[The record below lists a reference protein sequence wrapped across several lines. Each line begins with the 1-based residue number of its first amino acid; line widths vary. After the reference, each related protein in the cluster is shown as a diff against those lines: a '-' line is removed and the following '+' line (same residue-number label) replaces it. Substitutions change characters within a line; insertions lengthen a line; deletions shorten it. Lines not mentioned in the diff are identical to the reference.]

1 MKILYILEYYE
12 PHIGGV
18 ETLFKQLAEHL
29 SEHGHEITV
38 VTNQFERS
46 LPKSE
51 TKANLTIIRLPFRN
65 RYLFT
70 FLSFFACYK
79 YARKHD
85 FIHTTSYNAGVP
97 AFLAGLL
104 SNKKTIITFHEV
116 WGKLWFSL
124 PYTNKILQSLFF
136 VFERMLLSLPFNHF
150 VAVSNDTKDQLIKH
164 GIPAKKI
171 SMIYNGI
178 QYDQFKNIEP
188 DPVKNE
194 LFRFIYFGRLGIS
207 KGLDKLLDAVSKLK
221 ANTQKEFIL
230 DLVIPKEPKSFY
242 NKMMHIVDQLNIKNQ
257 VNVIHHLSWRD
268 LLSKVKS
275 SDAVVIPSYSEG
287 FCFTAVESMALEVP
301 IISSGKGAL
310 SEVVHGKL
318 IEFTPHTSEA
328 LAGSMS
334 DAMDGKWL
342 EKETKMF
349 SIESSVQKYEELYKK
364 YI

>member
-1 MKILYILEYYE
+1 
-12 PHIGGV
+12 
-18 ETLFKQLAEHL
+18 
-29 SEHGHEITV
+29 V
-38 VTNQFERS
+38 VTNQFDRA

-51 TKANLTIIRLPFRN
+51 TKGNLTIIRLPFRN

-85 FIHTTSYNAGVP
+85 VIHTTSYNAGVP
-97 AFLAGLL
+97 ACLAGLL
-104 SNKKTIITFHEV
+104 SRKKTIITFHEV
-116 WGKLWFSL
+116 WGKLWFKL
-124 PYTNKILQSLFF
+124 PFTNKISQSLFF
-136 VFERMLLSLPFNHF
+136 LFEWILLRLPFSHF
-150 VAVSNDTKDQLIKH
+150 VAVSNDTKDQLVKH
-164 GIPAKKI
+164 GIPAEKI

-178 QYDQFKNIEP
+178 QYDEFKNIQP
-188 DPVKNE
+188 DPTNNE

-207 KGLDKLLDAVSKLK
+207 KGLDKLLDSVSKLK
-221 ANTQKEFIL
+221 TNTQKEFML
-230 DLVIPKEPKSFY
+230 DLVIPEEPQSFY
-242 NKMMHIVDQLNIKNQ
+242 NKIIDLIEQLDIKEY
-257 VNVIHHLSWRD
+257 VNVIHHLSWKD

-287 FCFTAVESMALEVP
+287 FCFTAVESMALGIP

-328 LAGSMS
+328 LAESMC
-334 DAMDGKWL
+334 DAMDGKWVI
-342 EKETKMF
+342 KESKLF
-349 SIESSVQKYEELYKK
+349 SIESSVQKYEALYKNYIK